1 MFRKAHLLFTLLCG
15 GSTAAIMVI
24 MSLFYLSVS
33 EKSLYDNQFRSFQ
46 NDISTITASL
56 EQSTS
61 VSMQWLARI
70 EAQNGYSIFI
80 VDNGTPFLYN
90 DLHSNVDPTSQSLF
104 SESLDAYNASILVEN
119 LDPEGNTYSGIWHS
133 EYEFT
138 SLNILTLRSHRF
150 TA

>member
-1 MFRKAHLLFTLLCG
+1 M
-15 GSTAAIMVI
+15 
-24 MSLFYLSVS
+24 YL
-33 EKSLYDNQFRSFQ
+33 KSLYDNQFRSFQ

-133 EYEFT
+133 NT
-138 SLNILTLRSHRF
+138 NLLLRLPATVSTPH
-150 TA
+150 